1 MSLCTKVEGLG
12 GKGRSRSSAPSP
24 RADCPP
30 PVAHGGTEG
39 RVGQDYVSSELALP
53 CARLGMDTPPGDA
66 GATAS
71 GAPGGRCVGGGCR
84 TGSPMVNSV
93 AWRRG
98 PGRPGPC
105 ARRAARAALCAA
117 LCVVLCAALCAALCA
132 VLCAALCAALA
143 LCAVLC
149 AASCGALC
157 AASAVLCVKTTKKG
171 AKTCFT

>member
-1 MSLCTKVEGLG
+1 MSLCTEVEGLG

-30 PVAHGGTEG
+30 PVVHGGTEG

-53 CARLGMDTPPGDA
+53 CAKLGMDIPPGDA

-84 TGSPMVNSV
+84 TGSPMENSV

-117 LCVVLCAALCAALCA
+117 LCAVLCAALCAALCAVLCAALCAALCA

-149 AASCGALC
+149 AAC
-157 AASAVLCVKTTKKG
+157 KHTKRV
-171 AKTCFT
+171 